1 MCLVTKQ
8 PAPFYALQ
16 DIKVYKILNRQSN
29 STQKKY
35 KPNTNYDETAAFLK
49 DINIGNSGSFKYIF
63 SGSIHKAF
71 HSYTLEAVKL
81 HRIDEQPADWRKVVE
96 FVIPKGALYFTG
108 YHNSDIPSEQGFASS
123 QIRVGNLVDFFATPT
138 PATVTKVVKKKVQAR
153 DAYGRFA

>member
-49 DINIGNSGSFKYIF
+49 DINIGNSG
-63 SGSIHKAF
+63 GSIHKAF
-71 HSYTLEAVKL
+71 HSYTLEAAKAQGISPTYF
-81 HRIDEQPADWRKVVE
+81 HKVVE

-108 YHNSDIPSEQGFASS
+108 YHNSDIPSGQGFASS

-138 PATVTKVVKKKVQAR
+138 PAPVTKVVKKKVQAR
-153 DAYGRFA
+153 DAYGRFR